1 LALLTSLHKHKLT
14 YGLFAG
20 LRAAQIRVIFTLPSH
35 YHGTFA
41 HPLAY
46 IEWFRPFSTI
56 DETVRMYKVVRATCN
71 RAQYSAVVSVNEILL
86 ACHLAPKYGAM
97 PVDRSWTHLNVL
109 ENSTEFFLNHYNNF
123 HLFEMRQTG
132 RFH

>member
-1 LALLTSLHKHKLT
+1 
-14 YGLFAG
+14 LFAG

-35 YHGTFA
+35 YHGASA

-56 DETVRMYKVVRATCN
+56 DENVGMYKVMRSTRNLA
-71 RAQYSAVVSVNEILL
+71 RYSAVVGVNEILL
-86 ACHLAPKYGAM
+86 ACHLAPKYGVT
-97 PVDRSWTHLNVL
+97 PVDSSWTHLNVL

-123 HLFEMRQTG
+123 HMFEMLQSS
-132 RFH
+132 RFQK